1 MEENTQTTLTD
12 EQLVAAKQEIEAVL
26 QKYNIVLIPITIHH
40 GDRTFS
46 RIDVAPAPSQEQ
58 AVKSVE

>member
-1 MEENTQTTLTD
+1 MEETTPTTLTD

-26 QKYNIVLIPITIHH
+26 QKYKIVLIPITIHH

-46 RIDVAPAPSQEQ
+46 RIDVAPAPATEPQ
-58 AVKSVE
+58 VE